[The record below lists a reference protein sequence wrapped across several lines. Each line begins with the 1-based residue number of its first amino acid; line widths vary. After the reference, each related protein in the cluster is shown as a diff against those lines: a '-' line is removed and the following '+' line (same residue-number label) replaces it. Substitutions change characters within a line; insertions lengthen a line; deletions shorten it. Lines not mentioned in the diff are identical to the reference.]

1 MDKEEILEK
10 SRRENQYGDEGEKA
24 MRVKRDSVGGWGF
37 IVMGA
42 VIMAVRLCR
51 VESPADII
59 SLFFCSSGL
68 SFVYEGIQAKRKTQ
82 LFFGIFFLLCAA
94 YFFYKFLVG
103 KF

>member
-10 SRRENQYGDEGEKA
+10 SRRENLYGDEGEKA
-24 MRVKRDSVGGWGF
+24 MRAKRDSVGGWGF

-42 VIMAVRLCR
+42 VIMAVKLCR

-68 SFVYEGIQAKRKTQ
+68 SFVYEGIQAKKKTQ

-94 YFFYKFLVG
+94 YLTELCV
-103 KF
+103 

>member
-1 MDKEEILEK
+1 MDKEEILQK
-10 SRRENQYGDEGEKA
+10 SRQENQYGDEGEKA

-37 IVMGA
+37 ILLGM
-42 VIMAVRLCR
+42 VIMAVKLCR
-51 VESPADII
+51 MESPADII

-68 SFVYEGIQAKRKTQ
+68 SFVYEGVKGKKKTQ
-82 LFFGIFFLLCAA
+82 LFFGIFFLLCSA